1 MIFTLQGDS
10 ENYDCECRVA
20 DIIAR
25 ELKLPAAAVGR
36 RPWPATTTLP
46 QRWLSDAQKADLK
59 RLAE

>member
-1 MIFTLQGDS
+1 
-10 ENYDCECRVA
+10 VA